1 MTDLN
6 TILEMNNF
14 TLNDCEEASISCS
27 FDNEAEVYTTL
38 EKINQR
44 SFIPV
49 STVVEYD
56 SNYQSVESCFF
67 FSIDNFDNETI
78 TDTILAIQSV

>member
-1 MTDLN
+1 MINLN

-14 TLNDCEEASISCS
+14 TLNDCEEASISYS
-27 FDNEAEVYTTL
+27 YDNEDEVYNAL

-44 SFIPV
+44 SFIHV
-49 STVVEYD
+49 STVVENDLD
-56 SNYQSVESCFF
+56 SQSVEACFF

-78 TDTILAIQSV
+78 TNTILSIQSV